1 MTVSRRE
8 NKRAHRKVRSAL
20 KAKIARGSQFE
31 SSVLSR
37 YSLNAYGYKRE
48 RNKTKQELIAALFD
62 SECPPIEI
70 KVPKVFCFIQDSKK
84 TLEFLESLD
93 SILVGEATRNIF
105 ISHEDTEYIGLSASY
120 IFDTRIKELRDHW
133 RRKNIKMRLWGR
145 VSNSKEVN
153 NFLAAFGIFKELGID
168 TKKIN
173 NLDWSYET
181 KFKSFKRIHSKGNP
195 VLKSNAATELTKY
208 FDDCLRHVG
217 GELTDEGVTYLV
229 DSIGELLGN
238 AEEHSGVDKNW
249 KILGCFEKATRHVKF
264 AIVNS
269 GLSIY
274 ETLAS
279 NESTSRD
286 VLTRIEKV
294 LIDQR
299 SFLTRTKDLA
309 MRVSEEEII
318 EPIWNVMALQEGIS
332 SKRTEDSEGR
342 TRGKGM
348 MDVLDFI
355 SEIHQHHE
363 DACIVIISGH
373 SRILIDYEYPIL
385 RKKVV
390 VDHENGPKTELWRA
404 ISFNKEGS
412 LHLPQDP
419 NKVGYIKSKFDGTII
434 TGRFKLSDKYVKQIE
449 NLED

>member
-1 MTVSRRE
+1 LLDPQT
-8 NKRAHRKVRSAL
+8 
-20 KAKIARGSQFE
+20 
-31 SSVLSR
+31 
-37 YSLNAYGYKRE
+37 KRE
-48 RNKTKQELIAALFD
+48 VIALLAYAEDAAGGLMSTRFVRLRSEMSVDEAISYLRIQAKTH
-62 SECPPIEI
+62 
-70 KVPKVFCFIQDSKK
+70 V
-84 TLEFLESLD
+84 ES
-93 SILVGEATRNIF
+93 IYYAYV
-105 ISHEDTEYIGLSASY
+105 
-120 IFDTRIKELRDHW
+120 
-133 RRKNIKMRLWGR
+133 
-145 VSNSKEVN
+145 
-153 NFLAAFGIFKELGID
+153 
-168 TKKIN
+168 
-173 NLDWSYET
+173 
-181 KFKSFKRIHSKGNP
+181 
-195 VLKSNAATELTKY
+195 
-208 FDDCLRHVG
+208 
-217 GELTDEGVTYLV
+217 
-229 DSIGELLGN
+229 
-238 AEEHSGVDKNW
+238 
-249 KILGCFEKATRHVKF
+249 LGCFEKATRHVKF

-279 NESTSRD
+279 NESTSRE